1 MGLVLVKGQRQAI
14 GLKKVVVELGWECR
28 LPIDF
33 DVTAWCLDASGKTPG
48 KVEDYTVYYSRKESI
63 DGSLIHSGDNRGQSK
78 DKSVETID
86 VDFSKMAAEIE
97 QIMFTVSV
105 YEEGEQKKNFGQV
118 KNSYILIKDGET
130 EIMRYDL
137 TEDFSTSRGVIFGR
151 GYLRNGEWK
160 FEAVGEGVP
169 ECVNYSNAIAAL
181 EKIYGK

>member
-1 MGLVLVKGQRQAI
+1 MGLILVKGQRQSI
-14 GLKKVVVELGWECR
+14 GLAKVTVELGWECR

-33 DVTAWCLDASGKTPG
+33 DVTAWCLDGTGKTPG
-48 KVEDYTVYYSRKESI
+48 KVEDYTVYYERKETP
-63 DGSLIHSGDNRGQSK
+63 DGALIHSGDNRGQSK
-78 DKSVETID
+78 DKSVETIE

-105 YEEGEQKKNFGQV
+105 YEEGDQKKNFGQV
-118 KNSYILIKDGET
+118 KDSYILVKDGDT

-137 TEDFSTSRGVIFGR
+137 TEDFSISRGVIFGR

-160 FEAVGEGVP
+160 FEAVGESVADCSKYP
-169 ECVNYSNAIAAL
+169 NAIAAL